1 MDLMRMRWQAINES
15 LDAVRTNS
23 SREQNQILF
32 NDLVSLKRNLMNPD
46 TPLQCSEK
54 TNNFDETY
62 FQTSHSIDSAYNEQK
77 ESAEY
82 SSRKIFEVTKLR
94 ELNSQEDPHDKQQQ
108 LESSSESSHN
118 ADYQNLGTKSKR
130 NMKGERSP
138 LTAMDMNMVKV
149 KKHRWPNCSKN
160 QARRKLRITQKN
172 KRI

>member
-1 MDLMRMRWQAINES
+1 M
-15 LDAVRTNS
+15 
-23 SREQNQILF
+23 
-32 NDLVSLKRNLMNPD
+32 K
-46 TPLQCSEK
+46 K
-54 TNNFDETY
+54 TNNFDETC

-118 ADYQNLGTKSKR
+118 QNLGTKSKR